1 MQVYNLH
8 HQIYMKKMGTFD
20 NNPDY
25 LKQNPFLK
33 VAHLIDKIET
43 KELDL
48 IVSQKTELRNTLTLS
63 NGMFEQEEK
72 KVVTDFIKKNEQ
84 VLSEIK
90 KAINHGAPLN
100 TAHSNSSETSYNNND
115 RF

>member
-8 HQIYMKKMGTFD
+8 HQIYMKKTGSFD

-33 VAHLIDKIET
+33 VAHLFDKIET

-48 IVSQKTELRNTLTLS
+48 IASQKSELRNTLTLS

-72 KVVTDFIKKNEQ
+72 KVVTDFIRKNEQ

-90 KAINHGAPLN
+90 KAINYGAPLN
-100 TAHSNSSETSYNNND
+100 TAHSNSSEASYNNND